1 MYDKFDWSKLKLRPF
16 ISYFKLFEIYFEFK
30 KWWFLDTDIN
40 SNSGDF
46 IFFTK
51 TWNRVAVILNQ
62 MYRSWLKLKLLAEV
76 CLKHLPKFSNAHNS
90 CGFSNPSKNGI
101 RVIYHVLIFK
111 VYDWFPVND
120 QATITWFSQQE
131 QWGGVLHWVPL
142 SETY

>member
-1 MYDKFDWSKLKLRPF
+1 MKSSSGNFEPNVSFLTQAQATCWD
-16 ISYFKLFEIYFEFK
+16 LFE
-30 KWWFLDTDIN
+30 D
-40 SNSGDF
+40 
-46 IFFTK
+46 
-51 TWNRVAVILNQ
+51 
-62 MYRSWLKLKLLAEV
+62 
-76 CLKHLPKFSNAHNS
+76 LPKFSNAHNS